1 MQEFKSK
8 RDALFACLD
17 DASKELKGTA
27 LDQSKA
33 KPYTIRAL
41 DRRDNSRDDRG
52 QVMNYR
58 SGQRIDVNGDTESED
73 GKLRRMRGKESIFKK
88 PELPI
93 GRCLKPR
100 KTPDYQ
106 VNPHKWKKYSL
117 SDVDISE
124 QTNSAAALSFLRE
137 MDAQR
142 EADTIGQ
149 DDELASSTVHKIEFK
164 KTSKLNRNLK
174 KLQSD
179 ETEDVT
185 VDKPQLRGSK
195 LIMPEY
201 VIGQRAAPKQKRS
214 KPKAEQN
221 RAAGTLQLS
230 HLDEL
235 DDIDD

>member
-1 MQEFKSK
+1 MQEFSAK

-17 DASKELKGTA
+17 DASKELRGTA

-33 KPYTIRAL
+33 KSLSINAL
-41 DRRDNSRDDRG
+41 DRGNRSGNSSGSG

-58 SGQRIDVNGDTESED
+58 HGRSIDVNLDPED
-73 GKLRRMRGKESIFKK
+73 GRLRRMRGKESIFKK

-117 SDVDISE
+117 SDVDISD
-124 QTNSAAALSFLRE
+124 QSNSAAALSFLRQ

-142 EADTIGQ
+142 EAEG
-149 DDELASSTVHKIEFK
+149 DDIESPSSDGKIEFK

-174 KLQSD
+174 KLQQQ
-179 ETEDVT
+179 EVEDVEL
-185 VDKPQLRGSK
+185 DKPKLRGSK
-195 LIMPEY
+195 LVMPEY
-201 VIGQRAAPKQKRS
+201 VIGQRAQKQKKS
-214 KPKAEQN
+214 KTQSN
-221 RAAGTLQLS
+221 QSRASGKLQLS
-230 HLDEL
+230 HLAEEDEQ
-235 DDIDD
+235 DE

>member
-1 MQEFKSK
+1 MQEFSAK

-17 DASKELKGTA
+17 DASKELRGTA

-33 KPYTIRAL
+33 KAFSINAL
-41 DRRDNSRDDRG
+41 DRGNKSGNGSG

-58 SGQRIDVNGDTESED
+58 QGRSIDTGLDAED
-73 GKLRRMRGKESIFKK
+73 GRLRRMRGKESIFKK

-124 QTNSAAALSFLRE
+124 QSNSAAALSFLRQ

-142 EADTIGQ
+142 EAEGVDSESHPADG
-149 DDELASSTVHKIEFK
+149 KIEFK
-164 KTSKLNRNLK
+164 RTSKLSRKLK
-174 KLQSD
+174 SLKQQ
-179 ETEDVT
+179 EVEDVEL
-185 VDKPQLRGSK
+185 DKPQLRGSK
-195 LIMPEY
+195 LVMPEY
-201 VIGQRAAPKQKRS
+201 AP
-214 KPKAEQN
+214 
-221 RAAGTLQLS
+221 
-230 HLDEL
+230 
-235 DDIDD
+235 I